1 MRTVD
6 FRCDLSQRGTE
17 LRHVW
22 QHTVGSCH
30 APTAL
35 RADWQ
40 QQLRRCR
47 SELGFRYVRFH
58 GLLSDD
64 VGTVVKHHDALVYS
78 FFNADQIIDFLLS
91 IGMRPFV
98 ELSFMPTALASGSRT
113 VFQYRG
119 NVTPPRDYTQWS
131 TLIETLVAHWVG
143 RYGLQEV
150 AEWFFEV
157 WNEPNL
163 KAFWT
168 GTMKDYF
175 RLYRVTAGAIKSVDP
190 SLKVGGPATARDGW
204 IEEFLAFCEA
214 ASVPVDFVTTHHYP
228 TDALGHED
236 DDTET
241 QLASSRRGVL
251 REWTEETR
259 RRAGG
264 LPVYYTEWN
273 SSSNPRDPR
282 HDEPY
287 AAAFVAK
294 TALEASDLVQAYSFW
309 TFSDIF
315 EENYFPSVPFHGGFG
330 LLNLH
335 GIAKPTYR
343 AFELLHGLGKER
355 LLVDG
360 LDDTVN
366 AWVTRDT
373 ARMTVLFV
381 NHALPRH
388 SIASARVRVHL
399 AHAREP
405 TGAWVER
412 IDENHANA
420 KRRWL
425 ALGAPEYLDGNTVE
439 QLHEASRLT
448 RHECPWTWHD
458 EQLTIEI
465 ELPPHAVAALT
476 VELTPA

>member
-1 MRTVD
+1 
-6 FRCDLSQRGTE
+6 
-17 LRHVW
+17 
-22 QHTVGSCH
+22 
-30 APTAL
+30 
-35 RADWQ
+35 
-40 QQLRRCR
+40 
-47 SELGFRYVRFH
+47 
-58 GLLSDD
+58 
-64 VGTVVKHHDALVYS
+64 
-78 FFNADQIIDFLLS
+78 
-91 IGMRPFV
+91 MRPFV
-98 ELSFMPTALASGSRT
+98 ELSFMPTALAAGSKT
-113 VFQYRG
+113 VFHYRG
-119 NVTPPRDYTQWS
+119 NVTPPKDYKQWS
-131 TLIETLVAHWVG
+131 TVIQTLVAHWVE
-143 RYGLQEV
+143 RYGIQEV

-168 GTMKDYF
+168 GTQQEYF
-175 RLYRVTAGAIKSVDP
+175 KLYQVTADAIKKVDP

-204 IEEFLAFCEA
+204 IEQFLEFCEGGN
-214 ASVPVDFVTTHHYP
+214 VPVDFVTTHHYP

-241 QLASSRRGVL
+241 QLANSQRGVL
-251 REWTEETR
+251 REWTQDTR
-259 RRAGG
+259 RRSGTR
-264 LPVYYTEWN
+264 PVYYTEWN

-294 TALEASDLVQAYSFW
+294 TALEASDLVQGYSFW

-315 EENYFPSVPFHGGFG
+315 EENYFLSVPFHGGFG
-330 LLNLH
+330 LLNLQ

-343 AFELLHGLGKER
+343 AFELLHRLGNER

-360 LDDTVN
+360 LHETVD
-366 AWVTRDT
+366 AWVTRDN
-373 ARMTVLFV
+373 ARIIVLLV

-388 SIASARVRVHL
+388 SIVSQLVRVHL
-399 AHAREP
+399 PHAPEP
-405 TGAWVER
+405 SGAWIER

-425 ALGAPEYLDGNTVE
+425 ALGAPEYLDGWAVE

-448 RHECPWTWHD
+448 RQACPWTWRED
-458 EQLTIEI
+458 GLTLEI

-476 VELTPA
+476 VDLVPA

>member
-1 MRTVD
+1 MTTVD
-6 FRCDLSQRGTE
+6 FWCDLSQQGTALLHCWE
-17 LRHVW
+17 
-22 QHTVGSCH
+22 HTVGSCH
-30 APTAL
+30 APIAL

-40 QQLRRCR
+40 QQLRRCQ

-64 VGTVVKHHDALVYS
+64 VGTVVKHNDQLLYS
-78 FFNADQIIDFLLS
+78 FFNADQIVDFLLS

-98 ELSFMPTALASGSRT
+98 ELSFMPTALASGSKT
-113 VFQYRG
+113 VFHYRG
-119 NVTPPRDYTQWS
+119 NVTPPKDYKQWS
-131 TLIETLVAHWVG
+131 TLIHTLVAHWVA
-143 RYGLQEV
+143 RYGIQEV

-163 KAFWT
+163 KVFWT
-168 GTMKDYF
+168 GTKEDF
-175 RLYRVTAGAIKSVDP
+175 FKLYRVTADAIKRVDP

-204 IEEFLAFCEA
+204 IDEFLEFCEGG
-214 ASVPVDFVTTHHYP
+214 SVPVDFVTTHHYP
-228 TDALGHED
+228 TDALGHDD

-241 QLASSRRGVL
+241 QLANSQRGVL
-251 REWTEETR
+251 REWTQDTR
-259 RRAGG
+259 RRAGK

-294 TALEASDLVQAYSFW
+294 TALEASDLVQGYSFW

-330 LLNLH
+330 LLNLQ

-343 AFELLHGLGKER
+343 AFELLHKLGTER

-360 LDDTVN
+360 LDETVN
-366 AWVTRDT
+366 AWVTRDN
-373 ARMTVLFV
+373 ARVTVLLV

-399 AHAREP
+399 AHAPEP
-405 TGAWVER
+405 SGAWVER

-420 KRRWL
+420 KRRWQ
-425 ALGAPEYLDGNTVE
+425 ALGAPEYLDGRAVE
-439 QLHEASRLT
+439 QLHKASRLT
-448 RHECPWTWHD
+448 REACPWTWRED
-458 EQLTIEI
+458 RVALEI

-476 VELTPA
+476 VELAPA